1 MQNVLKDGMR
11 HQDMRCQGCEKEGA
25 VGRNILPV
33 PDGQF
38 QGKPKYKY
46 LCSECIHG
54 KKEKVED
61 EREYPF

>member
-1 MQNVLKDGMR
+1 
-11 HQDMRCQGCEKEGA
+11 MRCQGCEKEGA

-33 PDGQF
+33 PDGIF

-54 KKEKVED
+54 KKEPEKQAEP
-61 EREYPF
+61 EYPF

>member
-1 MQNVLKDGMR
+1 
-11 HQDMRCQGCEKEGA
+11 MRCQGCEKEGA

-46 LCSECIHG
+46 LCSDCIHNP
-54 KKEKVED
+54 KEPEKVED